1 MELDPKKSYLITVDG
16 SVTEI
21 APLNGKEFELEEM
34 QKHVEGYVELVQLT
48 EKQIMLVNE
57 EGKFD
62 KKYNC
67 VASGIADL
75 FHALFAGDY
84 ICGNAVVCPSE
95 MFP

>member
-21 APLNGKEFELEEM
+21 APNNGKEFELEEM
-34 QKHVEGYVELVQLT
+34 QKYVEGYIELIYLT
-48 EKQIMLVNE
+48 NSQIMLVNE
-57 EGKFD
+57 EGKFG

-67 VASGIADL
+67 IASGIAEL
-75 FHALFAGDY
+75 YHALYNGDY

-95 MFP
+95 KFP

>member
-1 MELDPKKSYLITVDG
+1 MVLASQKSYLITVDG

-21 APLNGKEFELEEM
+21 APLNGKEFEREEM
-34 QKHVEGYVELVQLT
+34 QKLVEGYVELVQLR

-75 FHALFAGDY
+75 YHALFAGDY